1 MGVGQGENNFS
12 TFFNQV
18 NCPSY
23 RVCFYILTPTFWGLD
38 KSKPVKLP
46 LEPKKKKSHKSRGQN
61 KSTSIVSRNLYMLLG
76 NLKRSIFM
84 LNLTPIQAVINHY
97 ALWLELVFLDL
108 SKC

>member
-46 LEPKKKKSHKSRGQN
+46 LEPKKKNHINLEVKTNQHQSSPE
-61 KSTSIVSRNLYMLLG
+61 TSICY
-76 NLKRSIFM
+76 
-84 LNLTPIQAVINHY
+84 
-97 ALWLELVFLDL
+97 
-108 SKC
+108 